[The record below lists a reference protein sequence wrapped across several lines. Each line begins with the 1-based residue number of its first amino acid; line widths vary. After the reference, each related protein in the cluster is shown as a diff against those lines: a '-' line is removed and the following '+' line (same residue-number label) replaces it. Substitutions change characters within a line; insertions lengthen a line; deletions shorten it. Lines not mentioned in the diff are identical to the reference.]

1 MRFSTPAS
9 GTREGSPAI
18 RGADATTA
26 PRSHWAIG
34 LRRLAHHRG
43 ALVGLGIIV
52 VFALGTVLAPLVAPF
67 DPVEPHFSV
76 RLQSPSRAFV
86 LGTDSFG
93 RDVLSRLLYGGHI
106 SLTLGIIAVAIGFIL
121 GTPLGLV
128 AGFFGRRVDDF
139 IMRVIDVWLAFPGL
153 LLAIGIVAILGS
165 GLQNVMLAVG
175 IAGVPGLARLVRASV
190 LSVKENLYVEAARA
204 VGGSDWHIIRAHI
217 TPNVL
222 PPIVVLVTLRLAT
235 AILTG
240 VGLSFLGLGVQPPT
254 PEWGA
259 MIAEGRAYLRE
270 AWWVSTFPGIATFLA
285 VMGFN
290 LLGDGLRDTLDPRLH

>member
-9 GTREGSPAI
+9 GTREAEPVGRTA
-18 RGADATTA
+18 GTAT
-26 PRSHWAIG
+26 PHSHWAIG
-34 LRRLAHHRG
+34 LRRLSRHRG
-43 ALVGLGIIV
+43 ALVGLGIIGSFV
-52 VFALGTVLAPLVAPF
+52 LGALFAPLLAPL
-67 DPVEPHFSV
+67 DPVEPHFDL
-76 RLQSPSRAFV
+76 RLQSPSRGFP

-93 RDVLSRLLYGGHI
+93 RDVFSRLLHGSQI
-106 SLTLGIIAVAIGFIL
+106 SLTVGIIAVAIGFVL

-128 AGFFGRRVDDF
+128 AGFFGRRIDDI
-139 IMRVIDVWLAFPGL
+139 IMRLIDVWLAFPGL
-153 LLAIGIVAILGS
+153 LLAIGIVAVLGS

-204 VGGSDWHIIRAHI
+204 VGGSDWHILRSHI

-222 PPIVVLVTLRLAT
+222 PPLVVLVTLRLAT

-259 MIAEGRAYLRE
+259 MVAEGRAYLRE
-270 AWWVSTFPGIATFLA
+270 AWWVSTFPGMATFLV

-290 LLGDGLRDTLDPRLH
+290 LLGDGLRDTLDPRLR